1 MHARM
6 AALCV
11 EQQHQRQQL
20 VQEAAYGGSFAAAA
34 AALQQGAQQQR
45 APNSCQ
51 GMNTLVQP
59 SASVS
64 KVAWYVSSGTSVWAS
79 CKVGGVCIEWR
90 GLSHVGSATYPSQHY
105 NPPTH
110 RLDVELEG
118 LAVALDAQADAVEG
132 GQVVFGCMAGKG
144 RGAGEQSAIKGRQVV
159 LGCKGRAEGQSGAIR
174 GAISHQ
180 RKDRLYSWLRDERRE
195 VRARGA
201 RGHLTCVAVPS
212 TGGNSTLSAAAPQDC

>member
-20 VQEAAYGGSFAAAA
+20 VQEAAYGGNFAAAA

-64 KVAWYVSSGTSVWAS
+64 KVAWYVSSGTSNWAS
-79 CKVGGVCIEWR
+79 CTGKQFRVRFEFNLYCW
-90 GLSHVGSATYPSQHY
+90 PDWC
-105 NPPTH
+105 PPT
-110 RLDVELEG
+110 RLPG
-118 LAVALDAQADAVEG
+118 HPAH
-132 GQVVFGCMAGKG
+132 
-144 RGAGEQSAIKGRQVV
+144 
-159 LGCKGRAEGQSGAIR
+159 
-174 GAISHQ
+174 IS
-180 RKDRLYSWLRDERRE
+180 S
-195 VRARGA
+195 
-201 RGHLTCVAVPS
+201 LT
-212 TGGNSTLSAAAPQDC
+212 TG